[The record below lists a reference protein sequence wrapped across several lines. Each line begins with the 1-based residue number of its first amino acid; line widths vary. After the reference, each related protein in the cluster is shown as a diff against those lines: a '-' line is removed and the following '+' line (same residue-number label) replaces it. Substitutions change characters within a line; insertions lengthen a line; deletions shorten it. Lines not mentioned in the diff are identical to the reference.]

1 MLSTLPKNSILRDWA
16 DRGAERGLL
25 GIRVYCPFAEPRAC
39 VTHVQ
44 RKVVQRRELGGR
56 TLAEAA
62 KLIIQCKCGQ
72 RMKVPAEAVGKT
84 TGCVKCAARLTI
96 EGPSPGPTKAAPP
109 PAPSKSK
116 NGSAVSAGR
125 ANADRTVAMLKQ
137 HGLVTDHQIDEAVL
151 VQRDMPTTLWEVL
164 VDIGHVPS
172 GELFG
177 MMSKQEGVTPLELA
191 NYNVPGDVIQ
201 FVPEDVV
208 KKHVLFPIDKLG
220 KLLTL
225 AMACPIDSEAV
236 HVVEERTGLKVKRM
250 ACRLEDVRQVI
261 NTYYPDKKEHV
272 AYDDAFSK
280 ELAKEFNDLLS
291 KSAAARTIFERTD
304 FAPLEA
310 TVKQAELA
318 RSSDSP
324 LAGLIQIAGMD
335 PMMTLNL
342 LSLANS
348 AAYFFAKRVDSL
360 PLAAALLGQRG
371 MLAAMTSDP
380 GEAYSERENAFD
392 YQALWQ
398 RARFCAQ
405 SAQGI
410 AEACETPRRYTA
422 YSAGLLCELGRLF
435 MAEVMPHSYAKLTRH
450 HHGVE
455 LLRLEE
461 RLYKINHAE
470 ATFMVTRR
478 LNLPPGLT
486 EPVRHYLHAEEAGRA
501 KEITAIVALAFQMA
515 SGRYQGSHAGQ
526 EEARSIAQ
534 MLRIDSAKVA
544 AVFQQTTTAAASFG

>member
-1 MLSTLPKNSILRDWA
+1 M
-16 DRGAERGLL
+16 
-25 GIRVYCPFAEPRAC
+25 
-39 VTHVQ
+39 
-44 RKVVQRRELGGR
+44 
-56 TLAEAA
+56 AEAA

-84 TGCVKCAARLTI
+84 TSCVKCAARLTI
-96 EGPSPGPTKAAPP
+96 EGPKPSTPQPT
-109 PAPSKSK
+109 APSPPSSKSR
-116 NGSAVSAGR
+116 NGATAPTVRAGVEP
-125 ANADRTVAMLKQ
+125 TITLLKK
-137 HGLVTDHQIDEAVL
+137 HGLVTDHQIEEATL
-151 VQRDMPTTLWEVL
+151 VQQDTPNNMWEVL

-172 GELFG
+172 GELFSL
-177 MMSKQEGVTPLELA
+177 MSKQEGVTQIELA

-225 AMACPIDSEAV
+225 AMACPIDKEAV

-250 ACRLEDVRQVI
+250 ACRLEDVRRVI
-261 NTYYPDKKEHV
+261 NTYYPDQKEQI

-280 ELAKEFNDLLS
+280 ELAKEFNGLLS
-291 KSAAARTIFERTD
+291 TSAAARRIFERTD

-310 TVKQAELA
+310 TVQQAETA
-318 RSSDSP
+318 RAGDSS
-324 LAGLIQIAGMD
+324 LEGLMQIAGAD

-360 PLAAALLGQRG
+360 PLAAALLGERG
-371 MLAAMTSDP
+371 MISAMTSEP
-380 GEAYSERENAFD
+380 GEAYFERTGSFD
-392 YQALWQ
+392 YRGLWQ

-405 SAQGI
+405 SALGI

-435 MAEVMPHSYAKLTRH
+435 MAEAMPHSYAKLTRH
-450 HHGVE
+450 HQGVE

-461 RLYKINHAE
+461 RLYQINHAE

-486 EPVRHYLHAEEAGRA
+486 EPVRHYLHAEDAGRA
-501 KEITAIVALAFQMA
+501 KEITAIIALAFQMA
-515 SGRYQGSHAGQ
+515 SGRYQGTHAAP

-544 AVFQQTTTAAASFG
+544 AVFEQTATAAASFG